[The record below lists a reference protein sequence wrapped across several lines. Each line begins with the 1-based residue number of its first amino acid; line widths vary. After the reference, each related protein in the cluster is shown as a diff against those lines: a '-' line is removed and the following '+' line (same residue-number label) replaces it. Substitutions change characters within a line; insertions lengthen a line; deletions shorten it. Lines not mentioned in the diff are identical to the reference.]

1 MQERYLGDG
10 HDFIKYAV
18 LKALHHALGGPVG
31 LNWYLTHPDAVDHP
45 SKNDGE
51 KRHHLTQSVW
61 HECDPS
67 LIDAMAQFADPTRR
81 SIEAF
86 ESSGVLPNDTRF
98 VSEPVPPIGPKRTQ
112 WHKTAL
118 EHLAPC
124 SAVFLDPDNGFQVHS
139 MTRKRSPKYA
149 LFEEASAYRKLGQV
163 VVTIQFA
170 PRRPITD
177 VASEMLARHRKLF
190 PEDAALPILRGRSSP
205 NILLQLA
212 APPDRHVPVIAAL
225 DALVTRLP
233 GKLEWV
239 KA

>member
-1 MQERYLGDG
+1 MQERYLGDS

-18 LKALHHALGGPVG
+18 LNALHHALGGPVG

-45 SKNDGE
+45 LKNDGE

-61 HECDPS
+61 YECDPV
-67 LIDAMAQFADPTRR
+67 LINAMAQFADPTHR
-81 SIEAF
+81 SIEVF
-86 ESSGVLPNDTRF
+86 EASGVLPPDTRY
-98 VSEPVPPIGPKRTQ
+98 VSDPVPPTGPERTK
-112 WHKTAL
+112 WHEMAL

-124 SAVFLDPDNGFQVHS
+124 SAVFLDPDNGFQVLS

-149 LFEEASAYRKLGQV
+149 LFEEANAYRRLGQA

-170 PRRPITD
+170 PRRPIAD
-177 VASEMLARHRKLF
+177 VASEMLARHRMVF
-190 PEDAALPILRGRSSP
+190 PEDAPLSILRGRSSP

-212 APPDRHVPVIAAL
+212 APPDRHVPVTAAL
-225 DALVTRLP
+225 DALVARLP

-239 KA
+239 ET